1 MQNKSNAKNR
11 DDIKVI
17 ITATALTL
25 TLAFWNLF
33 SSGTRPPVQAINLE
47 PATTTSQMPQGK
59 ILLGGPP
66 PKTTIIVSQSNSAPQ
81 QNQQSRQKPV
91 TNTASSK

>member
-33 SSGTRPPVQAINLE
+33 SGGSQKPVQAANPE
-47 PATTTSQMPQGK
+47 PAIAPQMQQGK

-66 PKTTIIVSQSNSAPQ
+66 PRTTIIVSQSGSPRQ
-81 QNQQSRQKPV
+81 QNQQNRQQPV

>member
-1 MQNKSNAKNR
+1 MQNKPNAKNR

-17 ITATALTL
+17 ITAIALTL

-33 SSGTRPPVQAINLE
+33 SSGTRNPVQATNLA
-47 PATTTSQMPQGK
+47 PAALPQMQQEK

-66 PKTTIIVSQSNSAPQ
+66 PKTTIIVSQSGSTRQ
-81 QNQQSRQKPV
+81 QNQQGRPQPI
-91 TNTASSK
+91 TNTSSSK